1 MLNEKEL
8 KDKLETI
15 KKVFEED
22 EDLLQDN
29 ANLKESV
36 ELEFS
41 EIAEAIEEIVESKVR
56 KALTRLSEEFD
67 SHVDNTMRK
76 VTEALELV
84 SDEMESNKEDI
95 MCKVTEAL
103 ELVSERIENDKKVV
117 TEAFGLVCDRIE
129 GKTSLDDDCSEDVQ
143 LDEKQDFSEYIDY
156 RLGFLKE
163 DVSYNKLEQIRDLLN
178 ENEFNS
184 EAEVQEFFDTL
195 EETVHSQKHNT
206 LNEEHKD
213 DFVSA
218 CSSMLK

>member
-22 EDLLQDN
+22 EDLFQDN
-29 ANLKESV
+29 ADLKESV

-41 EIAEAIEEIVESKVR
+41 EIAEAIEDIVEHKVR
-56 KALTRLSEEFD
+56 KAMGSLTEEIET
-67 SHVDNTMRK
+67 SIMGK
-76 VTEALELV
+76 VTEAFELV
-84 SDEMESNKEDI
+84 TEKIESLESTNQEHI
-95 MCKVTEAL
+95 LQKVA
-103 ELVSERIENDKKVV
+103 
-117 TEAFGLVCDRIE
+117 EAFEVICDRIE
-129 GKTSLDDDCSEDVQ
+129 NNNIVENKSTEDGSEEDAQ

-163 DVSYNKLEQIRDLLN
+163 SFSYNKLEQIKDLLN

-184 EAEVQEFFDTL
+184 EDEIQEFFDTL
-195 EETVHSQKHNT
+195 EEEFYKKKHNT
-206 LNEEHKD
+206 LNEDCQKD

-218 CSSMLK
+218 CSSMMK